1 MKTGREV
8 GRKLGQ
14 FVGAGVIYACFAVY
28 LYYPYFRGAGSVR
41 LADAFV
47 FNVCAAALGCFVLSR
62 RWISGFWESL
72 FAGAIYGFGPFV
84 LWLGKF
90 HPSAGLLAASVPWL
104 FCPAAFGPSGKLRWF
119 RVVLGGLPFLVI
131 ILFFSVSGHYRLF
144 AIPMENRLGLS
155 GLAGLVA
162 PLVMAKRG
170 IVLVGFYHVPVA
182 ALVMGVL
189 MLLAV
194 RRLGVMFV
202 FVLGIVLAYSRPFSD
217 VSPVMWLTIPVL
229 CFSVIAGAGMQGLV
243 SASSADRKWVLMAAV
258 FMGVLAIVTLL
269 FATKYF
275 QTFAGL
281 GAGYARVFLESG
293 KMYIL
298 GAIASGVVFFM
309 AKANLRLGVVRL
321 ILLGSAMAADIF
333 LGARFIVDKIF

>member
-1 MKTGREV
+1 
-8 GRKLGQ
+8 
-14 FVGAGVIYACFAVY
+14 
-28 LYYPYFRGAGSVR
+28 
-41 LADAFV
+41 
-47 FNVCAAALGCFVLSR
+47 
-62 RWISGFWESL
+62 
-72 FAGAIYGFGPFV
+72 
-84 LWLGKF
+84 
-90 HPSAGLLAASVPWL
+90 
-104 FCPAAFGPSGKLRWF
+104 
-119 RVVLGGLPFLVI
+119 
-131 ILFFSVSGHYRLF
+131 
-144 AIPMENRLGLS
+144 
-155 GLAGLVA
+155 
-162 PLVMAKRG
+162 
-170 IVLVGFYHVPVA
+170 
-182 ALVMGVL
+182 